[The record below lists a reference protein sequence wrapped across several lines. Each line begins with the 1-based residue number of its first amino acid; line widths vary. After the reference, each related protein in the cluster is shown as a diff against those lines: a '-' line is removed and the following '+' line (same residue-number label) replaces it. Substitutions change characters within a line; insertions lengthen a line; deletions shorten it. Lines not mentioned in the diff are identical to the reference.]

1 MAKKTDDIK
10 AYQRAWYIKNYKV
23 YKPTNKQMAKKREL
37 YRKHLAETGIR
48 DRSLLK

>member
-1 MAKKTDDIK
+1 MTKRTDDIN
-10 AYQRAWYIKNYKV
+10 AYTRAWRAKYYNVI
-23 YKPTNKQMAKKREL
+23 KPTNKQMAKKREL

>member
-1 MAKKTDDIK
+1 MTKRTDDIN
-10 AYQRAWYIKNYKV
+10 AHQRAWYAKHYKV
-23 YKPTNKQMAKKREL
+23 IKPTNKQMSKKREL